1 MSVFFF
7 DFLGFLGLF
16 LEPPVELDALDF
28 LALGFAPVDALF
40 LALSFAM
47 VEVRVGDGERR
58 ENL

>member
-1 MSVFFF
+1 MPSVFFF
-7 DFLGFLGLF
+7 DFLGVLMLF
-16 LEPPVELDALDF
+16 MVPPVDLDF

-40 LALSFAM
+40 LSLLSAM